1 MWHIINLVLLLWR
14 KRTNILLFSAKK
26 CTAIEGANSSLYR
39 APGTSAY
46 SITNE
51 LPHKNSSYTQ
61 SMDQQLGASVAIN
74 SHKLRVQPVA
84 RSD

>member
-14 KRTNILLFSAKK
+14 KRTNILLFSAKN

-46 SITNE
+46 SITYHIRTVVIPN
-51 LPHKNSSYTQ
+51 Q
-61 SMDQQLGASVAIN
+61 WIN
-74 SHKLRVQPVA
+74 N
-84 RSD
+84 